1 MTNSLSPLKMYSS
14 VIISQTIAPCQVL
27 FSNFSKLFSSSFS
40 PDPFATL
47 LYYHISSPLSSTF
60 SKVFSYFLKYFI
72 KKLLTFL
79 FWCGILNTVDTARW
93 SSGQDVSLS
102 RWKHGFDSRTGHQNE
117 KAPQKWCFFIL
128 SAHTYRIATSPRIYA
143 WDRVRKFDERTFR
156 ACTGTPRQI

>member
-102 RWKHGFDSRTGHQNE
+102 RWKHGFDSRTGHQN
-117 KAPQKWCFFIL
+117 KKGVQKHSFFYFVDAYA
-128 SAHTYRIATSPRIYA
+128 SENQSPNAYVRD
-143 WDRVRKFDERTFR
+143 WVRKFDERRFR
-156 ACTGTPRQI
+156 ARTETPRQI